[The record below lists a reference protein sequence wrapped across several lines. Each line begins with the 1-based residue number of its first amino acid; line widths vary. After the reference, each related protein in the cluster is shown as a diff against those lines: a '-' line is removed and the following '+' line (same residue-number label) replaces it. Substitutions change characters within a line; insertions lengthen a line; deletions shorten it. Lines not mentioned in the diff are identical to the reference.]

1 MAIFSNKKKKTEE
14 KKEEVVSVPATP
26 ASPSLVISGASSH
39 ILIRPRI
46 TEKATDLSTNN
57 NAYVFNVL
65 KSATKKSIAK
75 AVEVAYKVK
84 PLKVAVVAIPRKQVT
99 VRGKRGVTGGGK
111 KAYVYLKQGDKIE
124 VL

>member
-1 MAIFSNKKKKTEE
+1 MAIFGDKKKKVKDT
-14 KKEEVVSVPATP
+14 KETSVP
-26 ASPSLVISGASSH
+26 SVISTSTTPTATADASM
-39 ILIRPRI
+39 LLRPRI
-46 TEKATDLSTNN
+46 TEKATDLSSGS

-65 KSATKKSIAK
+65 ESATKHSIAK

-99 VRGKRGVTGGGK
+99 VRGKRGMTGGGK
-111 KAYVYLKQGDKIE
+111 KAYVFLKKGDKIE